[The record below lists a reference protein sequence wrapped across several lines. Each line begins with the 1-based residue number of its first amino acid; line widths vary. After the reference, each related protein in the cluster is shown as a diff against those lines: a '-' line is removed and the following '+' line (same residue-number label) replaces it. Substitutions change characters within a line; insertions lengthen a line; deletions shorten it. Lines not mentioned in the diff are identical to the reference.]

1 MFKLSHVVPAFA
13 LIAMTTVMQP
23 AVSQDISQDPVKMRE
38 LVNRGTVM
46 IQGAKQDSAFTRLA
60 NDIATIIDSDEIR
73 VLPLLGKGSF
83 QNIMDLMYLSGVDAA
98 FTQSDTLDLYEQLKI
113 LPNLDRDLR
122 YIMRTSD
129 EEFHLLAKSNI
140 KSIQELEGKK
150 VNFGRNGT
158 GTFTTA
164 SVVFDRLGISVEATT
179 HPHKKALALLKR
191 GEIDAMA
198 KVDGKPVGVIAEA
211 NLDDG
216 VRLVEVPIDQLSDTY
231 VGAKLTADDYPSLFA
246 QGDEVNTVAVAS
258 LLAVYNFPSDNPR
271 AAKVDNFIR
280 ALFANFEDLKDE
292 ETGGDAK
299 WQEIDLELEVPG
311 WTRHPTAE
319 ALLRPGAE
327 AAALLQRQ

>member
-1 MFKLSHVVPAFA
+1 MFKFRQVVPCFA
-13 LIAMTTVMQP
+13 LMVLVTFAQSASGQVGDYDPDEMR
-23 AVSQDISQDPVKMRE
+23 DI
-38 LVNRGTVM
+38 VNRGTVM

-60 NDIATIIDSDEIR
+60 NDIATIVDSEDIR

-83 QNIMDLMYLSGVDAA
+83 QNVQDLMFLSGVDAS

-113 LPNLDRDLR
+113 LPNLNRDLR

-129 EEFHLLAKSNI
+129 EEFHLLADSKI
-140 KSIQELEGKK
+140 KSIEDLEGKK

-158 GTFTTA
+158 GTFTTS
-164 SVVFDRLGISVEATT
+164 SVLFDRLGISVEATT
-179 HPHKKALALLKR
+179 YPHKQALALLKQ

-198 KVDGKPVGVIAEA
+198 KVDGKPVGVISEA

-216 VRLVEVPIDQLSDTY
+216 LRLLEVPIEQLSETY
-231 VGAKLTADDYPSLFA
+231 VPAKLTADDYPSLFA
-246 QGDEVNTVAVAS
+246 PGDEVNTIAVAS
-258 LLAVYNFPSDNPR
+258 LLAVYNFPADNPR

-280 ALFANFEDLKDE
+280 ALFANFEDLKSE

-299 WQEIDLELEVPG
+299 WKEIDLSAEVPG

-319 ALLRPGAE
+319 GLLRPGSE

>member
-1 MFKLSHVVPAFA
+1 MFKLRQVLPCCVLMA
-13 LIAMTTVMQP
+13 LTTFVHP
-23 AVSQDISQDPVKMRE
+23 AVSQNYEYNPNE
-38 LVNRGTVM
+38 LRGQVNRGTVM

-60 NDIATIIDSDEIR
+60 NDIATVVDSDDIR

-83 QNIMDLMYLSGVDAA
+83 QNIMDLMFLNGVDAS
-98 FTQSDTLDLYEQLKI
+98 FTQSDTLDLYQQLEI
-113 LPNLDRDLR
+113 LPHLGRDLR

-129 EEFHLLAKSNI
+129 EEFHLLASSSI
-140 KSIQELEGKK
+140 KSIQDLEGKK

-158 GTFTTA
+158 GTFTTS

-179 HPHKKALALLKR
+179 FPHKQALALLKQ

-216 VRLVEVPIDQLSDTY
+216 LRLIGVPVDQLDDTY
-231 VGAKLTADDYPSLFA
+231 VAATLNADDYPTLFA
-246 QGDEVNTVAVAS
+246 RGDEVTTIAVPS
-258 LLAVYNFPSDNPR
+258 LLAVYNFPPDNPR
-271 AAKVDNFIR
+271 SAKVDKFIR
-280 ALFANFEDLKDE
+280 ALFANFDDLKSE

-299 WQEIDLELEVPG
+299 WQEIDLSREVPG

-319 ALLRPGAE
+319 ALLKPGAQ
-327 AAALLQRQ
+327 AALPQQRQ